1 MVVSG
6 GEALD
11 PSRLRGWYPGQGGH
25 APALI
30 NMYGITE
37 TTVHTTYL
45 ELSGED
51 AERGVSPI
59 GGPLGN
65 VRVFVLDAGLCPVPV
80 GVAGELYVA
89 GAQVERGYRGRV
101 GLTAQRF
108 VACPFGPAGSRM
120 YRSGDLV
127 RWNSSGGLEFV
138 GRADDQVK
146 IRGFRIEPGEVE
158 AVLAAHPRVA
168 QAAVAAYST
177 SGGLEGISDKQL

>member
-1 MVVSG
+1 
-6 GEALD
+6 
-11 PSRLRGWYPGQGGH
+11 
-25 APALI
+25 
-30 NMYGITE
+30 
-37 TTVHTTYL
+37 
-45 ELSGED
+45 
-51 AERGVSPI
+51 GVSPI

-89 GAQVERGYRGRV
+89 GAQVARGYRGRV

-127 RWNSSGGLEFV
+127 RWNSSGVLEFV

-177 SGGLEGISDKQL
+177 SGGL